1 MGLKILVE
9 RIPRDIT
16 TRLDNSLESHDTPQT
31 GHSVVRG
38 WGWGSA
44 TEGLGV
50 GVEQVANLNRND
62 RVDSVDQVML
72 E

>member
-1 MGLKILVE
+1 ML
-9 RIPRDIT
+9 
-16 TRLDNSLESHDTPQT
+16 QT
-31 GHSVVRG
+31 GHSAVRG
-38 WGWGSA
+38 LGWGNA